1 MQATDVIA
9 RSKARSVMGR
19 TKSPA
24 SQSPRAAKGV
34 AAKPVER
41 EIRAYIAIRDS
52 LLEEVEKRITP
63 GALERVARANE
74 IVENFLQPARVP
86 YEAQH
91 LAEPDASVEQERCE
105 RVKARVAQLR
115 V

>member
-63 GALERVARANE
+63 ALERVARANE
-74 IVENFLQPARVP
+74 IVENFLQPARAP

-91 LAEPDASVEQERCE
+91 LAEPDASVERERCE